1 MSTRA
6 ELNAHDPQ
14 LERAILYAFHVWP
27 WQHDE
32 AYATFPADA
41 FYLERHRR
49 MWRAQAEQYREHG
62 SYPPGAIIT
71 RLKTAGH
78 HDDAAHY
85 ADICVGANVQDDT
98 WPACHADL
106 AIDALLAL
114 YQRRQRA
121 LAISEYEAALA
132 KGGDETPARLMLDM
146 HLDGIET
153 MRHHQDAVTS
163 EDIAAMLAEGS
174 TRPTGF
180 SALDAI
186 SGGLA
191 APGLNILAARPSVGK
206 SALARGIIRERA
218 KRGDRVYWYSQDQS
232 INQIYELEITRLTG
246 KTAAEIKSTP
256 RAELEQLVNRV
267 RSDAWRDRVTLL
279 DRPSTLTQL
288 LGYIRAVR
296 PDLVVVDYLQ
306 LVDAGFDSEYENVTA
321 TSKALKTLAFQLRAP
336 VLALAQFNRG
346 AAKGDTLSMAHLRA
360 SGQIEQDADQ
370 IWALERDTTLSSR
383 DDQPATLTV
392 MKNKVGSTGNVQ
404 LMWVSHAA
412 SFRLQATPAQRQMAD
427 AARAWEAN

>member
-1 MSTRA
+1 MSDARK
-6 ELNAHDPQ
+6 ELHAHDQQ

-32 AYATFPADA
+32 PYASFPTDA

-49 MWRAQAEQYREHG
+49 MWQAQVEQHRESG
-62 SYPPGAIIT
+62 PYPPGAIID
-71 RLKTAGH
+71 RLRNAGDH
-78 HDDAAHY
+78 EDAAHY
-85 ADICVGANVQDDT
+85 ADICAGASIQEDT
-98 WPACHADL
+98 WPACHTDL
-106 AIDALLAL
+106 AIDALLAR

-132 KGGDETPARLMLDM
+132 KGEDETHARLMLDM

-153 MRHHQDAVTS
+153 MRHHQETVTS
-163 EDIAAMLAEGS
+163 DDIAGLLAQGS
-174 TRPTGF
+174 TRVTGF
-180 SALDAI
+180 SALDAL

-232 INQIYELEITRLTG
+232 ANQIYELEITRLTG
-246 KTAAEIKSTP
+246 NTADQIKALP
-256 RAELEQLVNRV
+256 RDQIRDLVERV
-267 RSDAWRDRVTLL
+267 RTEAWRERVTLL
-279 DRPSTLTQL
+279 DRPSSLAQL
-288 LGYIRAVR
+288 LGYVRAVR

-306 LVDAGFDSEYENVTA
+306 LVDAGYDTEYDNVTA

-346 AAKGDTLSMAHLRA
+346 AAKDGPSMAHLRA

-383 DDQPATLTV
+383 DDQPASLSV
-392 MKNKVGSTGNVQ
+392 LKNKVGSTGTVP

-412 SFRLQATPAQRQMAD
+412 SFRLSADTRQQQMAES
-427 AARAWEAN
+427 ARAWEAN